1 MVTESAN
8 LAGLLRVSPIEIARS
23 EAMTKPQACRQSK
36 KPYSTPRVVDFG
48 TIVDM
53 TDGCLGMCVD
63 GESGG
68 MTWVVP

>member
-1 MVTESAN
+1 MSKTHPC
-8 LAGLLRVSPIEIARS
+8 GR
-23 EAMTKPQACRQSK
+23 SK
-36 KPYSTPRVVDFG
+36 KPYVAPRIVTFG